1 MGGVHFIIFLGLWTN
16 VSKRA
21 QGKNM
26 LTNMNLQYQLS
37 HSEQRTM
44 LTTLDSSG
52 GMLMA
57 RSEICSTHVS
67 RVMRIQSTG
76 GSQFRGTLYSEAQF
90 SYTTKSDR
98 LPLLECCWYHHQRRA
113 PRRVGRGGHERL
125 ATLESSSNLQ
135 GISPLLQ
142 TASHSASSPSAPRQ
156 LCCATSEELSMA
168 KGLFLLSSSLLA

>member
-1 MGGVHFIIFLGLWTN
+1 MLFVCTTSPVYKESKMGALNVEVCLYQTRGFRNSNFLSKLKHILHKWGGVHFIIFLGLWIN

-76 GSQFRGTLYSEAQF
+76 GSQFRGTLYS
-90 SYTTKSDR
+90 
-98 LPLLECCWYHHQRRA
+98 
-113 PRRVGRGGHERL
+113 
-125 ATLESSSNLQ
+125 
-135 GISPLLQ
+135 
-142 TASHSASSPSAPRQ
+142 
-156 LCCATSEELSMA
+156 
-168 KGLFLLSSSLLA
+168 